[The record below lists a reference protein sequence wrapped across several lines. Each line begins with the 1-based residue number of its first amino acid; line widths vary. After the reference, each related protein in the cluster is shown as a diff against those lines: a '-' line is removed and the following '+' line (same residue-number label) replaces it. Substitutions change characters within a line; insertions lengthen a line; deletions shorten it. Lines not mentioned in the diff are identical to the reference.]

1 MGKPVGP
8 LLAKPIIRTHMMR
21 ILANRLQKTKNALLV
36 TLLEKK
42 NFLLTAYKDTMMMI
56 VDDNGNEKGN

>member
-36 TLLEKK
+36 TGLEKK

>member
-1 MGKPVGP
+1 
-8 LLAKPIIRTHMMR
+8 MMR

-36 TLLEKK
+36 TGLEKK

>member
-1 MGKPVGP
+1 
-8 LLAKPIIRTHMMR
+8 MMR

-42 NFLLTAYKDTMMMI
+42 NFLLTAYKDTMMI
-56 VDDNGNEKGN
+56 LVDDNGNAKGN